1 MVATTRR
8 QFGRFGLIA
17 AAAALLV
24 SIIVLAPA
32 TDAAD
37 DLVIMEDAGVILVST
52 GPDSGSNWIRYY
64 ADPSTPFDV
73 SAWDEHQD
81 IVVDRCGVSTT
92 PSLLHIEPSPN
103 VKGLGLVSN
112 GLGVRTKNNCATG
125 NGQVDVTQSLTFS
138 LGSFFGAT
146 YAIDRVE
153 VDVEGKQNAQLSY
166 TLNNDAGSGTKT
178 INPASDNGADAGV
191 GDNAIV
197 VIDGDKTTENTR
209 KPFTSITFSPT
220 GNSKALISIEGG
232 GDGNLPGE
240 DGSIR
245 SDLDV
250 NQTVFRVVTTR
261 TFDGEFLCGESRG
274 PTSADEDGPALDGLV
289 ERGDNLKVDDCE
301 RIPYTFQIQD
311 DSVYFDY
318 LDDGEQGA
326 RFLVRIDWDPADPIV
341 DPLDPPDRLINYAPD
356 VDPGAY
362 VVGLACSS
370 LVFDSDPS
378 DPTPKIDDE
387 YEHPVVGG
395 EVVPWC
401 IAGEQLTLTSSGEWQ
416 QIQWWDGIGDPRWR

>member
-17 AAAALLV
+17 AAAALLA

-37 DLVIMEDAGVILVST
+37 EFVVTKDAGVILVST
-52 GPDSGSNWIRYY
+52 GPDSGDNWIRYY
-64 ADPSTPFDV
+64 EDPSAPLDV
-73 SAWDEHQD
+73 NAWDQQQD
-81 IVVDRCGVSTT
+81 IAVNRCQVSTT
-92 PSLLHIEPSPN
+92 PALLAIEPSPAAE
-103 VKGLGLVSN
+103 GLGLVSN
-112 GLGVRTKNNCATG
+112 GFGVRTKNNCATG
-125 NGQVDVTQSLTFS
+125 NGQIDTAQSLTFS
-138 LGSFFGAT
+138 LGSFFGST
-146 YAIDRVE
+146 YAIDRIE
-153 VDVEGKQNAQLSY
+153 VDVEGKQNAQLHY
-166 TLNNDAGSGTKT
+166 TLNNDAGSGTKA

-191 GDNAIV
+191 GDNAPA
-197 VIDGDKTTENTR
+197 VITGDG
-209 KPFTSITFSPT
+209 PFTSITFSPT

-232 GDGNLPGE
+232 GDGSLPGE
-240 DGSIR
+240 SESIR

-261 TFDGEFLCGESRG
+261 AFDGEFLCGESRG
-274 PTSADEDGPALDGLV
+274 PTSTDEDGPALDGLV
-289 ERGDNLKVDDCE
+289 QRGDNLKDDDCS

-318 LDDGEQGA
+318 LDGGEGA

-341 DPLDPPDRLINYAPD
+341 DPLNPPDRLINYAPD

-362 VVGLACSS
+362 VVGMACAS
-370 LVFDSDPS
+370 LVFDSDLS

-387 YEHPVVGG
+387 YEHPDVGG

-416 QIQWWDGIGDPRWR
+416 QIQWWDGTGDPRWR